1 MRTQAL
7 MPGLA
12 LLCAVLVVV
21 SAAIGET
28 FDLAGLWR
36 AVLDVASL
44 ERAILL
50 ELRVP
55 RTLLG
60 VLVGASLGLAGAVM
74 QGFLR
79 NPLAEPGILGV
90 SGCAAVGAVIVFYFG
105 LASAWPLALP
115 LGGVLGAAVAVVLL
129 YGLAGRNAS
138 TQTLILAGVAINA
151 LAGALVA
158 LALNLTPNPFA
169 AFEIVFWQMGSLA
182 DRSLQH
188 VYLAGPLVLAGSL
201 LLAMTGRGL
210 DALAL
215 GETTARSLGTDVDRL
230 RLVVVVGCALSVG
243 AGVAVSGVIGF
254 VGLVVP
260 HLLRPLVGYE
270 PGRLLFPSAL
280 AGAALLLGAD
290 LVVRILPTQ
299 NELKLGVVTAL
310 VGAPFFL
317 LLLNRLRRGTL

>member
-36 AVLDVASL
+36 AVLDEASL